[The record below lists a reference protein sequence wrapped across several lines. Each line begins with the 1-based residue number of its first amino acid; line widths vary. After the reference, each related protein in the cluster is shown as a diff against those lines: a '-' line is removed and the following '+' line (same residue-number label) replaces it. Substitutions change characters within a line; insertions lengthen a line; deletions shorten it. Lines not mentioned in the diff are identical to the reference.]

1 MRMLKTVWY
10 LRYPR
15 STPILAEML
24 SHQSTPA
31 RRSAGTSLTL
41 DFLSRPVPQGP
52 ILFLIYVTDIS
63 RNMSRRKLFAND
75 MKVYRVLRD
84 TKEDVE
90 ELQILKY
97 LRYVVKQ
104 IFVFCTFR
112 RNAMFVSKCLGMF
125 FGVTLFA

>member
-15 STPILAEML
+15 STPILAEIL
-24 SHQSTPA
+24 SHQSIPA

-63 RNMSRRKLFAND
+63 RNIMSRRKLFVND

-90 ELQILKY
+90 ELQKDL
-97 LRYVVKQ
+97 
-104 IFVFCTFR
+104 
-112 RNAMFVSKCLGMF
+112 NSSK
-125 FGVTLFA
+125 V

>member
-1 MRMLKTVWY
+1 MRMLRTIWY

-24 SHQSTPA
+24 SHKSIPA
-31 RRSAGTSLTL
+31 RLSAGTLLTL
-41 DFLSRPVPQGP
+41 DFLSGPVPQGP

-63 RNMSRRKLFAND
+63 RHILSRRKLFAND

-90 ELQILKY
+90 ELQKDL
-97 LRYVVKQ
+97 
-104 IFVFCTFR
+104 
-112 RNAMFVSKCLGMF
+112 NPSKL
-125 FGVTLFA
+125 